1 MQVESIVMRYGDGLV
16 MVNHR
21 DNAGRDG
28 VTCLVIDE
36 LPAEA
41 AAHVQ
46 AVVDLAI
53 SRLPAEPESPEL
65 TEIEMEIQELEY
77 RLTQLRRVVAGVA
90 TPEEVT
96 AILGTAP
103 LPVQGGG
110 AVQTGAV
117 EGT

>member
-28 VTCLVIDE
+28 VTCLVVDE

-46 AVVDLAI
+46 AVMDLAV

-90 TPEEVT
+90 TPEEV
-96 AILGTAP
+96 AAVLGTAP
-103 LPVQGGG
+103 QPAEGGEP
-110 AVQTGAV
+110 AKTGA
-117 EGT
+117 